1 MTAAVDLTTRL
12 GDLVM
17 PTPVMTASGC
27 GGPEL
32 AAFVELSELGAFVTR
47 TVTLD
52 PVAGAPMPRLVET
65 PSGVL
70 HGTGGQNAGLESFLT
85 TELPWLVRHGVR
97 TVVSIS
103 AGTLGECGELARRV
117 GASPGVAA
125 VELRLGP
132 TEQHTAGKAVH
143 VVHRELPRGIPLLA
157 KLPPRADPVGVAHAA
172 VDNGANGLVVTAGVP
187 GLVMDPATLRPA
199 LHGGGLLSGP
209 AIHAIALRQVWD
221 LHEAFPDV
229 PVIGAG
235 GVRTGA
241 DALAML
247 ASGAV
252 AVQLG
257 SVLFR
262 DPSAPRRVALE
273 LTDELGNRGIGS
285 VADVVGR
292 GHDGHQGHPVHPGHP
307 DQGHQPHDERDLDN
321 GRLP

>member
-1 MTAAVDLTTRL
+1 MSDPMSDPMTGDVDLTTRI

-17 PTPVMTASGC
+17 PTPVMNASGC
-27 GGPEL
+27 GGPGL

-65 PSGVL
+65 ASGVL
-70 HGTGGQNAGLESFLT
+70 HRTGGQNAGLEGFLT
-85 TELPWLVRHGVR
+85 TELPWLVRLGAR

-125 VELRLGP
+125 VELRLGR

-157 KLPPRADPVGVAHAA
+157 KLPPGVDPVGVAHAA
-172 VDNGANGLVVTAGVP
+172 VDNGAEGLVVTAGVP
-187 GLVMDPATLRPA
+187 GLVMDPATLRPS
-199 LHGGGLLSGP
+199 LDGGGLLSGP

-262 DPSAPRRVALE
+262 DPSAPRRVARE

-285 VADVVGR
+285 VAGVVGR
-292 GHDGHQGHPVHPGHP
+292 GHRNHENQLH
-307 DQGHQPHDERDLDN
+307 DQRDLDN